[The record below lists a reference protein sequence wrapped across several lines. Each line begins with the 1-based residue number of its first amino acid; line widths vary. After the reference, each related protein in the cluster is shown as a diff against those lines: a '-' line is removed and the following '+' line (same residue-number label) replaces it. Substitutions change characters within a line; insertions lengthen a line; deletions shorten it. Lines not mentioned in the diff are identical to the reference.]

1 MIDVRKGNRL
11 VHATSPYL
19 LQHAFNPV
27 DWYQW
32 DEEALKKAR
41 DENKPILVSIGYSS
55 CHWCHVMER
64 ECFERDDIAKLM
76 NEYLVCIKVDRE
88 ERPDIDQIYMDA
100 VQAMGMQGGW
110 PLNVFLTPEQKP
122 FYGGTYFPPDQW
134 KQVITGIHNAFTTR
148 RDEIDE
154 SAEQLTQH
162 LANQDASRF
171 RKDPVPAALR
181 TQFDEMYAKLEPSFD
196 KAWGGLA
203 RAPKFVMPSL
213 WRWMLRYYH
222 LTHREDVLQH
232 TVFTLKK
239 IAMGGIY
246 DQLGG
251 GFARYSVDQYW
262 FVPHFEKMLYDNA
275 QLLSLYAEAYAL
287 THEPEFERVI
297 RETFT
302 WLQAEM
308 MHPEGGFY
316 SALDADS
323 EGEEGK
329 FYNWSAREL
338 GEVLGDDADIFF
350 DYYSIKEQGNW
361 EADKNVPIRVQSE
374 GDFLNKHNLT
384 VAEWYPRL
392 ERMKDRLLAVR
403 DKRIRP
409 GLDDKVITGW
419 NAMTVIGLVDAY
431 KALGDR
437 RFLDA
442 ALKNMRFIENTL
454 TEGLVL
460 FRSWKGK
467 PSHVTAFLDDYAYVI
482 QGCIALYQVTLD
494 EYWIHRARALAEH
507 TLEQFFDKAE
517 GYFRFSRQDAEKLI
531 VTRQEILDNVIPSSN
546 SVMAQN
552 LIYLSV
558 IFDDEEWRRLAE
570 NMVYPLQHLITTE
583 PNYMS
588 NWGIALAEL
597 KKGFA
602 EVVIVGKDAPVMAL
616 ELHSA
621 FRPFVITMG
630 GDKESRLP
638 LVADKKPKDD
648 QTTLYVCYN
657 KTCQQPVSRVEEAIR
672 QLTDA

>member
-88 ERPDIDQIYMDA
+88 ERPDIDQSYMYAD
-100 VQAMGMQGGW
+100 QAKGMQGGW

-222 LTHREDVLQH
+222 LTHREAVLQH

-308 MHPEGGFY
+308 MHPEGGF
-316 SALDADS
+316 
-323 EGEEGK
+323 
-329 FYNWSAREL
+329 
-338 GEVLGDDADIFF
+338 
-350 DYYSIKEQGNW
+350 
-361 EADKNVPIRVQSE
+361 
-374 GDFLNKHNLT
+374 
-384 VAEWYPRL
+384 
-392 ERMKDRLLAVR
+392 
-403 DKRIRP
+403 
-409 GLDDKVITGW
+409 
-419 NAMTVIGLVDAY
+419 
-431 KALGDR
+431 
-437 RFLDA
+437 
-442 ALKNMRFIENTL
+442 
-454 TEGLVL
+454 
-460 FRSWKGK
+460 
-467 PSHVTAFLDDYAYVI
+467 
-482 QGCIALYQVTLD
+482 
-494 EYWIHRARALAEH
+494 
-507 TLEQFFDKAE
+507 
-517 GYFRFSRQDAEKLI
+517 
-531 VTRQEILDNVIPSSN
+531 
-546 SVMAQN
+546 
-552 LIYLSV
+552 
-558 IFDDEEWRRLAE
+558 
-570 NMVYPLQHLITTE
+570 
-583 PNYMS
+583 
-588 NWGIALAEL
+588 
-597 KKGFA
+597 
-602 EVVIVGKDAPVMAL
+602 
-616 ELHSA
+616 
-621 FRPFVITMG
+621 
-630 GDKESRLP
+630 
-638 LVADKKPKDD
+638 
-648 QTTLYVCYN
+648 
-657 KTCQQPVSRVEEAIR
+657 
-672 QLTDA
+672 